1 LDLYVFQNQ
10 TSFLVQTASSL
21 DGEQQNSPQNPSQV
35 RSSTKLG
42 KVKNTGKIRKRQEK
56 GNTYGLDTNVSN
68 IYPSNQQILKEAK
81 LPLVSHDTCQK
92 SLIDLRRFGY
102 CVTKRMRCAGY
113 ARGGVDACRG
123 DSGGPLV
130 CHRNRKW
137 YLMGVVSW
145 GDGCGLVG
153 RYGVYADVLRLK
165 RWIQET
171 IQDASEE

>member
-1 LDLYVFQNQ
+1 M
-10 TSFLVQTASSL
+10 
-21 DGEQQNSPQNPSQV
+21 
-35 RSSTKLG
+35 
-42 KVKNTGKIRKRQEK
+42 
-56 GNTYGLDTNVSN
+56 SN

-123 DSGGPLV
+123 DREGPLV
-130 CHRNRKW
+130 CHRKRKW

-153 RYGVYADVLRLK
+153 RYGVHAGVLRLQ

-171 IQDASEE
+171 IQDA